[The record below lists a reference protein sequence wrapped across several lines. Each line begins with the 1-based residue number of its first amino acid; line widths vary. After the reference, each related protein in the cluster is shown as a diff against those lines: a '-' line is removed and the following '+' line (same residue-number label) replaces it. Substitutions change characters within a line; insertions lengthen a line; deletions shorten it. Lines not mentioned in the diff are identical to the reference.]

1 MDKEKILIEIASYCD
16 KELLNTVNS
25 AIIQA
30 EYPDRIHFAIC
41 YQGDDLDDYYELKK
55 LITVK

>member
-30 EYPDRIHFAIC
+30 LIEYILQYVI
-41 YQGDDLDDYYELKK
+41 KVM
-55 LITVK
+55 I